1 MPKVSHDSQSN
12 LNDNYWNVKNGN
24 KNINDDSNV
33 SDFIGSMILAQEA
46 GFKII
51 QEEYQRH

>member
-33 SDFIGSMILAQEA
+33 SDFVGSMILAQEA
-46 GFKII
+46 GVKII
-51 QEEYQRH
+51 QEEY

>member
-24 KNINDDSNV
+24 KNINDESNV
-33 SDFIGSMILAQEA
+33 SDFVGSMILAQEA

-51 QEEYQRH
+51 QEEY